1 MQLKRLAA
9 SAMLLATLLVAAC
22 QATKPE
28 TRTQTPTQASTEEP
42 GFCRRDAADA
52 LAGKDRLSDA
62 EARRMTGASVVRQIQ
77 PGQGVTMDFR
87 QERVTIET
95 DPKTGKIVRAF
106 CG

>member
-1 MQLKRLAA
+1 MKLKRLAV
-9 SAMLLATLLVAAC
+9 SAMLLTTLLVAAC

-28 TRTQTPTQASTEEP
+28 TKTQAPSPTEEP
-42 GFCRRDAADA
+42 GLCRRDAADA

-77 PGQGVTMDFR
+77 PGQGVTMDYR

>member
-1 MQLKRLAA
+1 MK
-9 SAMLLATLLVAAC
+9 SHLLVAGASLLLAAC

-28 TRTQTPTQASTEEP
+28 TKTQTQTPAEEP

-52 LAGKDRLSDA
+52 LVGKDRLSDA
-62 EARRMTGASVVRQIQ
+62 EARRLTGASVVRQIQ
-77 PGQGVTMDFR
+77 PGQGVTMDYR